1 MRQTLFSKSKCVSF
15 VKTFLESSQE
25 FEERKRAMLVRN
37 LRDVPRIPVKAF
49 HVEGKTLAVSGTSV
63 RWMVHNG
70 YGGPEYKHNFA
81 FRHFTMEPGGKIPF
95 HAHEY
100 VEAVFVL
107 EGELI
112 FKSQTETVKVGS
124 GDVVYT
130 YAREG
135 HSLENPS
142 DTQTATF
149 TCTIDCPGDGSN
161 CLEPKRS

>member
-1 MRQTLFSKSKCVSF
+1 
-15 VKTFLESSQE
+15 
-25 FEERKRAMLVRN
+25 MLVRN
-37 LRDVPRIPVKAF
+37 VKDVPKIAVKEF
-49 HVEGKTLAVSGTSV
+49 RVGDRVLPVSGTSV

-70 YGGPEYKHNFA
+70 YGGPEYKHGFA
-81 FRHFTMEPGGKIPF
+81 LRHFTMEPGGKIPF

-100 VEAVFVL
+100 VEAIFVL

-112 FKSQTETVKVGS
+112 FKSERETVKVGS

-130 YAREG
+130 YAQEG

-142 DTQTATF
+142 DTQTVTF

-161 CLEPKRS
+161 CLEPRGS